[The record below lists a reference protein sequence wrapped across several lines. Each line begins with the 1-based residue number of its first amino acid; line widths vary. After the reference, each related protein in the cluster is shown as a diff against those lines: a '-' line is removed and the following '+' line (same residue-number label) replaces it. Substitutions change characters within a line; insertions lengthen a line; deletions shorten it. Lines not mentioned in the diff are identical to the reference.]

1 MWLFE
6 GSCDWCHQ
14 KKDYVNPE
22 SSICE
27 KFKPKVKG
35 PLDKY
40 LN

>member
-1 MWLFE
+1 M
-6 GSCDWCHQ
+6 

-27 KFKPKVKG
+27 KYKPKIKG